1 MYQDVRFIGRKEIS
15 EMNFRKKVKKLSVLL
30 LAGVC
35 FSALLS
41 GCGKENAETEEAT
54 KEVTEDVNKATTEEV
69 TEEAKEEVTL
79 TVFSV
84 RSSYEG
90 IQEGWFAQVMKDRFN
105 VKLDI
110 VPTYAGRFEAGMEAG
125 DLGDIVVLVGDDY
138 RAAKQKDL
146 LLDWEKDDLLGRYGA
161 DLKKYAAAALEK
173 DRTDGGKITGLR
185 SCFAAAGSYEPLFYT
200 WDIRWDLYLKLGHPE
215 VRNKDDLIEVLKKMK
230 EICPTDEAGKPTYAV
245 SLFSEW
251 DSEMVCPVWTAA
263 SAYYGY
269 DALGMGMY
277 DPATGNFIGAL
288 DEDSPYL
295 SMLYFFNQLYRND
308 LLDPDSAA
316 ATYDTMSEKV
326 KNGGVFLSVADY
338 AGSKLYNTEGHIRD
352 NKLMKSLIPEEA
364 SPIGYGISAYGDDY
378 YYAIGSKSK
387 HPELCME
394 ILNYLATPE
403 GRLTREYGPKG
414 STWDYDEEGYI
425 TLTELGRNAREDM
438 NTSMKAPY
446 SGTFADGLFQI
457 NCRTWDPDSVNP
469 DSKVGETFNAG
480 TWKCTIGEPVNEA
493 DKDWQTYTGA
503 ATVNV
508 YAAKKNIA
516 LAPYSEYEFAK
527 PEGDLKETWDQV
539 AKWIRV
545 SSWDAIYAG
554 SDEEFGKMVD
564 EMRAEAAKL
573 GYQSCRDWSET
584 EAARRKAAEDEA
596 AKLAEEH

>member
-1 MYQDVRFIGRKEIS
+1 MR
-15 EMNFRKKVKKLSVLL
+15 FRKRIKRLSALL
-30 LAGVC
+30 LVAAC
-35 FSALLS
+35 STALLS
-41 GCGKENAETEEAT
+41 GCGIESARTEEAT
-54 KEVTEDVNKATTEEV
+54 KKV
-69 TEEAKEEVTL
+69 TEETTKAPTEELTEEAREEVTL
-79 TVFSV
+79 TVYSAM
-84 RSSYEG
+84 SSYVG
-90 IQEGWFAQVMKDRFN
+90 IQEGWFARILKERFN

-110 VPTYAGRFEAGMEAG
+110 VPYTDRFREGMEEG
-125 DLGDIVVLVGDDY
+125 VLGDIVVLVGDDY
-138 RAAKQKDL
+138 REAKKKGL
-146 LLDWEKDDLLGRYGA
+146 LLDFEKDDLLGKYGA
-161 DLKKYAAAALEK
+161 DIKKYAAAALEK

-215 VRNKDDLIEVLKKMK
+215 VRNKDDLIEVMKKMK

-251 DSEMVCPVWTAA
+251 DSEMVFPVWTAA

-277 DPATGNFIGAL
+277 NPANGNFYGAL

-308 LLDPDSAA
+308 LLDPASST
-316 ATYDTMSEKV
+316 ATFDTVSEKV
-326 KNGGVFLSVADY
+326 KSGGVFLAVADY
-338 AGSKLYNTEGHIRD
+338 AGSKLYNTDAHIRD

-364 SPIGYGISAYGDDY
+364 SPIAYGVSAYGEDC

-403 GRLTREYGPKG
+403 GRLTCEYGPKG
-414 STWDYDEEGYI
+414 STWDYDEDGYI

-446 SGTFADGLFQI
+446 SGTFAEGFLQI
-457 NCRTWDPDSVNP
+457 NCMTWDPDSVNP
-469 DSKVGETFNAG
+469 DSGVCETFNAG
-480 TWKCTIGEPVNEA
+480 TWKCTAGEPVNEI

-503 ATVNV
+503 ATVNE
-508 YAAKKNIA
+508 YLTQLKIA
-516 LAPYSEYEFAK
+516 VIPQLKITVAPYSEYEFAK
-527 PEGDLKETWDQV
+527 PEGELKDTWDQV

-554 SDEEFGKMVD
+554 SDEEFGRMID
-564 EMRAEAAKL
+564 EMRAEAAEL

-584 EAARRKAAEDEA
+584 EAVRRKAAEDEA
-596 AKLAEEH
+596 GKLTEEH